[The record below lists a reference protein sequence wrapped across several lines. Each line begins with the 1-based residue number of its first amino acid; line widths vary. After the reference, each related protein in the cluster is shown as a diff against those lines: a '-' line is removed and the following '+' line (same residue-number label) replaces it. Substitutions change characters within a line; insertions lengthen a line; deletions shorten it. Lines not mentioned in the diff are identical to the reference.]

1 MKIPLQLEDINL
13 NFLSDIW
20 QAIVDLLPKLL
31 LVIIILLAGWI
42 AVKIITYIVKKAL
55 RLTKI
60 DKWADK
66 LNEIE
71 IFNQSEFKIN
81 LEKLIIGAVKWI
93 VILLIVIVIS
103 DVLGLEVISQEIGN
117 LIRYLPKLFSA
128 IAIFMIGVYIAS
140 IIRNAVNSLFKSFN
154 LGGSKF
160 IGNIIF
166 YVLVIIVTIT
176 ALNQAGIDTGIITN
190 NLTLIL
196 GALLFAFT
204 LAFGLGSKEIIQRLL
219 FGFYTRKTLS
229 VGDVIKIG
237 DVKGKIEAID
247 NINLIVQTK
256 DGKQIFPIKIIND
269 SVIKIIDED

>member
-128 IAIFMIGVYIAS
+128 LAIFMIGVYIAS

-154 LGGSKF
+154 LGGSKV

-166 YVLVIIVTIT
+166 YVLVIIITIT
-176 ALNQAGIDTGIITN
+176 ALNQAGVDTGIITN

-229 VGDVIKIG
+229 VGNTIKIG

-247 NINLIVQTK
+247 NINLILQTK
-256 DGKQIFPIKIIND
+256 EGKLVFPIKIIND

>member
-13 NFLSDIW
+13 NFLSEIW
-20 QAIVDLLPKLL
+20 QAIVNFSPKLL
-31 LVIIILLAGWI
+31 LVILVLLIGWI
-42 AVKIITYIVKKAL
+42 SVKIVAYIVKKAL
-55 RLTKI
+55 KLTKI
-60 DKWADK
+60 HKWEDK

-71 IFNQSEFKIN
+71 IFHQSEFKIN
-81 LEKLIIGAVKWI
+81 LEKLIISAIKWI
-93 VILLIVIVIS
+93 VALLIIIIVS
-103 DVLGLEVISQEIGN
+103 DILGLEVISQEIGN

-128 IAIFMIGVYIAS
+128 LAIFMIGVYIAS

-166 YVLVIIVTIT
+166 YVLVVIITIT
-176 ALNQAGIDTGIITN
+176 ALNQAGVDTGIITN

-237 DVKGKIEAID
+237 DVKGKIAAID
-247 NINLIVQTK
+247 NINLILQTK
-256 DGKQIFPIKIIND
+256 EGKQVFPIKIIND
-269 SVIKIIDED
+269 SIIKIIDED

>member
-13 NFLSDIW
+13 NFLSEIW
-20 QAIVDLLPKLL
+20 LAIVNFSPKLL
-31 LVIIILLAGWI
+31 LVILVLLIGWI
-42 AVKIITYIVKKAL
+42 SVKIVAYIVKKAL
-55 RLTKI
+55 KLTKI
-60 DKWADK
+60 HKWEDK

-71 IFNQSEFKIN
+71 IFHQSEFKIN
-81 LEKLIIGAVKWI
+81 LEKLIISAIKWI
-93 VILLIVIVIS
+93 VALLIIIIVS
-103 DVLGLEVISQEIGN
+103 DILGLEVISQEIGN

-128 IAIFMIGVYIAS
+128 LAIFMIGVYIAS

-166 YVLVIIVTIT
+166 YVLVVIITIT
-176 ALNQAGIDTGIITN
+176 ALNQAGVDTGIITN

-237 DVKGKIEAID
+237 DVKGKIAAID
-247 NINLIVQTK
+247 NINLILQTK
-256 DGKQIFPIKIIND
+256 EGKQVFPIKIIND
-269 SVIKIIDED
+269 SIIKIIDED

>member
-103 DVLGLEVISQEIGN
+103 EVLGLEVISQEIGN

-154 LGGSKF
+154 LGGSKV

-166 YVLVIIVTIT
+166 YVLVIIITIT
-176 ALNQAGIDTGIITN
+176 ALNQAGVDTGIITN

-229 VGDVIKIG
+229 VGNTIKIG

-247 NINLIVQTK
+247 NINLILQTK
-256 DGKQIFPIKIIND
+256 EGKLVFPIKIIND

>member
-1 MKIPLQLEDINL
+1 
-13 NFLSDIW
+13 
-20 QAIVDLLPKLL
+20 
-31 LVIIILLAGWI
+31 GWI

-166 YVLVIIVTIT
+166 YVLVVIITIT
-176 ALNQAGIDTGIITN
+176 ALNQAGVDTGIITN

-269 SVIKIIDED
+269 SIIKIIGED

>member
-20 QAIVDLLPKLL
+20 QAIVDFLPKLL

-154 LGGSKF
+154 LGGSKV

-176 ALNQAGIDTGIITN
+176 ALNQAGVDTGIITN

-229 VGDVIKIG
+229 VGNTIKIG

-247 NINLIVQTK
+247 NINLILQTK
-256 DGKQIFPIKIIND
+256 EGKLVFPIKIIND

>member
-20 QAIVDLLPKLL
+20 QAIVDFLPKLL

-166 YVLVIIVTIT
+166 YVLVVIITIT
-176 ALNQAGIDTGIITN
+176 ALNQAGVDTGIITN

-269 SVIKIIDED
+269 SIIKIIGED